1 MPKKRVLPYILLGL
15 INNQTKMSGYQI
27 SQEFNHEIGE
37 FWHASHSQIYPEL
50 QRMISDGWIE
60 PDDAVKDSKSI
71 FYLITPNGKN
81 VLKEWLSEPLSEKDD
96 LFSLKLYFIK
106 DQDSPLLKNL
116 VQQQLQINSEHYL
129 HLLSRK
135 KLVFSDE
142 SKVRDNYGHS
152 LILNRAIEREHNHIN
167 WLKNTLDDLK

>member
-1 MPKKRVLPYILLGL
+1 MLPYILLGL

-60 PDDAVKDSKSI
+60 PDAEVSDSKSI
-71 FYLITPNGKN
+71 FYLITFDGKN
-81 VLKEWLSEPLSEKDD
+81 ILQEWLSEPLSEKDD

-106 DQDSPLLKNL
+106 NQDSPLLREL
-116 VQQQLQINSEHYL
+116 VEQQLQINSSHYEHL
-129 HLLSRK
+129 RSRRE
-135 KLVFSDE
+135 LVFPDE
-142 SKVRDNYGHS
+142 ASIQNSYGHS
-152 LILNRAIEREHNHIN
+152 LILNRAIERERNHIN
-167 WLKNTLDDLK
+167 WLKSTLDNLE

>member
-50 QRMISDGWIE
+50 QRMISDRWIE
-60 PDDAVKDSKSI
+60 PDVEVSDSKSI
-71 FYLITPNGKN
+71 FYLITSDGKN
-81 VLKEWLSEPLSEKDD
+81 ILQEWLSEPLSEKDD

-106 DQDSPLLKNL
+106 NQDSPLLRKL
-116 VQQQLQINSEHYL
+116 VEQQLQINSSHYEHL
-129 HLLSRK
+129 RSRRE
-135 KLVFSDE
+135 LVFPDE
-142 SKVRDNYGHS
+142 SSIQNSYGHF
-152 LILNRAIEREHNHIN
+152 LILNRAIERERNHIN
-167 WLKNTLDDLK
+167 WLKNTLDNLE